1 MRVCFI
7 LLLLPGLCWT
17 AQHTELIVY
26 EGGTVSLDCY
36 YPAGNEEKLKYFCRV
51 AGSSCDMLVHVAKPN
66 TWTHEDRF
74 ALFDN
79 RSSRIFTVHVAHLSS
94 QDSGKYRCSIN
105 GSEPRSYNSTV
116 WITVLGEQRRETTTQ
131 ANVTGTRQGEGDSH
145 FRFWSV
151 VIMVCVGMLTIV
163 CVFTIIHTFLF
174 MNHYSGSASYHVR
187 DESHSENSY
196 VMMMKN
202 TSVVHQENSPPEHHP
217 QLPEPPDQNTA
228 VAHLNN
234 TDVHLYEISEA
245 TDTDYDY
252 MDLSLQRQ
260 SNVYEHLLM
269 DSQYES
275 VYQTID
281 QTSK

>member
-131 ANVTGTRQGEGDSH
+131 ANVTGTRQGEG
-145 FRFWSV
+145 
-151 VIMVCVGMLTIV
+151 
-163 CVFTIIHTFLF
+163 
-174 MNHYSGSASYHVR
+174 GSASYHVR